1 MASKDVISLFIVRSY
16 PSPSC
21 PMLGAANVLLQVNT
35 DQRCM
40 EDSVWLYSLP
50 DAVLEY
56 YV

>member
-21 PMLGAANVLLQVNT
+21 PMLGAVNVLLQVNT